1 MTAELVRGQNHPLD
15 RTRLEIRI
23 AAGGPVVAGVT
34 LAGEQGSLAGAEA
47 VAHPG
52 APRRDGVEVPRQAAA
67 EHRIALDLDA
77 LPAAVH
83 RASVLL
89 ALPVGIGGP
98 AAFGAAAAPF
108 VAVTGLDGTE
118 LATYTLVDL
127 DAETAVVAVELYR
140 RQGAWKVRAVGQGYA
155 GGLPAL
161 LQDQGLPQAAELASE
176 IQEAV
181 RSGHA
186 RSVPVPAAA
195 ADRAAPT
202 DRPAAAGRPAPAGP
216 AGTPASGRATAP
228 DAAHP
233 DAAHPDAA
241 HPDAAHPD
249 AAHPDATHP
258 VAARPDAAHPVAG
271 RQNAAPESQ
280 PRTPSEGSGPID
292 YRHPKRRSTPPQP
305 RPDTSAAPT
314 PTHAPASP
322 THAPASPTHA
332 SASPTHAPASPAPA
346 TPAPAAPASGE
357 ARPAGPVAGDA
368 AGRTPEERLYNQVW
382 GMFEDLA
389 RTVAAYRSAM
399 DFAQS
404 RLAKELDAVNAD
416 PRNRIGAAADAAR
429 SAAHDKHARLAAQA
443 REVLD
448 RDLAQLTA
456 EAEVVEPALPP
467 AFAAWSSPVWQGYR
481 PPEEYPTA
489 VRLGDLRLPEC
500 PDLRIPMLV
509 RLPMDRGL
517 WIDSGQP
524 QTFDGAGDADDAFAS
539 TFGRD
544 GLDGFDGFDG
554 LLGDGPDGGAPLDA
568 AEVRRRAV
576 DTAVAL
582 AARLLAAHPAGELTL
597 QVIDPAGSAAPA
609 LAPLL
614 ETGAVRR
621 PPATGAQGVTAVL
634 GELTRRVDLVQMA
647 VRNQAAEALPPDLDT
662 AEQLLIVHDFPHGF
676 DDRAVNQL
684 RYLADEGPS
693 VGVHLLMVADRAEAR
708 EYGPVLDP
716 LWRSLLRITPV
727 PDAHLA
733 DPWVGHAWTY
743 EPSRV
748 PAGSQVLRKVLG
760 DLAEARRSQ
769 GHTGTREH

>member
-15 RTRLEIRI
+15 RTRVEIRI

-34 LAGEQGSLAGAEA
+34 LADERGGLAGAEA

-67 EHRIALDLDA
+67 EHRIAVDLGA

-98 AAFGAAAAPF
+98 AVFGAAAAPF

-118 LATYTLVDL
+118 LASYTLVDL

-155 GGLPAL
+155 GGLAAL
-161 LQDQGLPQAAELASE
+161 FQDQGLPQATGAGLAAE

-186 RSVPVPAAA
+186 RSVPVPTASSSSTTASSSPTSASPSSTAAS
-195 ADRAAPT
+195 
-202 DRPAAAGRPAPAGP
+202 APAKSPGP
-216 AGTPASGRATAP
+216 
-228 DAAHP
+228 
-233 DAAHPDAA
+233 
-241 HPDAAHPD
+241 
-249 AAHPDATHP
+249 
-258 VAARPDAAHPVAG
+258 V
-271 RQNAAPESQ
+271 
-280 PRTPSEGSGPID
+280 D
-292 YRHPKRRSTPPQP
+292 YRHPQRRTSNPPRPPQP
-305 RPDTSAAPT
+305 RQNTPAPPPPPPTSPTSAPT
-314 PTHAPASP
+314 P
-322 THAPASPTHA
+322 A
-332 SASPTHAPASPAPA
+332 SAPT
-346 TPAPAAPASGE
+346 TPPSGDAQPAA
-357 ARPAGPVAGDA
+357 PVAGDA

-416 PRNRIGAAADAAR
+416 PRNRMGAAAEEAR
-429 SAAHDKHARLAAQA
+429 AAAHDKHARLAAQA

-448 RDLAQLTA
+448 RDLGQLTA

-467 AFAAWSSPVWQGYR
+467 AFASWSSPVWQGYR

-509 RLPMDRGL
+509 RLPMNRGL
-517 WIDSGQP
+517 WIDSGRP
-524 QTFDGAGDADDAFAS
+524 ETFAGAETADGAYGS
-539 TFGRD
+539 SFGLD
-544 GLDGFDGFDG
+544 GLDGLAG
-554 LLGDGPDGGAPLDA
+554 GPDGAGPLDA

-576 DTAVAL
+576 DTAVTL
-582 AARLLAAHPAGELTL
+582 AARLLAVHPVGELTVH
-597 QVIDPAGSAAPA
+597 VIDPAGSAAPA

-614 ETGAVRR
+614 ETGALRE

-634 GELTRRVDLVQMA
+634 GGLTRRVDLVQMA

-716 LWRSLLRITPV
+716 LWRSLLRVTPV

-748 PAGSQVLRKVLG
+748 PDGSRVLRKVLG
-760 DLAEARRSQ
+760 DLAAARRSQ
-769 GHTGTREH
+769 GHSRSREG